1 MKVLILGFDRFDS
14 LEWNLCD
21 TFKRMGIEC
30 RIIDPYRHF
39 PFNFRFKLQTL
50 LRFSKRMEDLFWNR
64 FINNL
69 RGLKADLIISTLQN
83 LPPENLAKVKH
94 TGLSPIIMWNPDPIY
109 ALFASREYSLYGDYD
124 LYIVEFPYMEN
135 YLKNVLHKPVICLPE
150 GFNPSIHSPP
160 NIPKAEAEKNGPDI
174 VIAGTLYYERAM
186 ILENLTDYNLEIYGI
201 YPGWLRSPVIKYHK
215 KRYLTGPEKAKVF
228 FSSKICLNTI
238 HYANI
243 DGTNCRLFEI
253 AGAGGFQIA
262 EFRKSIPEYFIPDK
276 EIVLYESIDDLK
288 EKVNFYIRHPT
299 LRWKIAQAGR
309 KRALKEHTWEHRLRK
324 LLKYLNN
331 YGFIDEKI

>member
-1 MKVLILGFDRFDS
+1 LKVLILGFDRFDS

-21 TFKRMGIEC
+21 TFSRMGVEC
-30 RIIDPYRHF
+30 RIIDPYRNL
-39 PFNFRFKLQTL
+39 PFNFRFKLQTI

-83 LPPENLAKVKH
+83 LPPEHLEKLKH
-94 TGLSPIIMWNPDPIY
+94 IGLSPIIMWNPDPVY

-124 LYIVEFPYMEN
+124 LYIVEVPFIGK

-160 NIPKAEAEKNGPDI
+160 NISKAEAEKNGPDI
-174 VIAGTLYYERAM
+174 MIAGTLYYERAY
-186 ILENLTDYNLEIYGI
+186 ILEHLTDYNLNIYGI

-215 KRYLTGPEKAKVF
+215 RRYLTGPEKAKVF

-309 KRALKEHTWEHRLRK
+309 KRALKEHTWEHRLRN
-324 LLKYLNN
+324 LLKKLNN